1 MKVLMIN
8 GSPHKDGCT
17 NAALTIIADTLA
29 EQGIG
34 SEIFQLG
41 TQRISGCVACGY
53 CRKSGAKR
61 CAIKDDAVNELID
74 KLEAAD
80 GLIVGT
86 PVYYASPN
94 GTLVSLLDRVF
105 YAHGGYPHKPAAA
118 IASARR
124 AGTIVSVDE
133 LNKYFTIS
141 QMPVVSSTYWN
152 EVHGTRAEDVAKD
165 EEGRRHNQHGARRPC
180 RRERACRGAERRT
193 HRRCLPRHPRP
204 RTDERG

>member
-34 SEIFQLG
+34 SEMFQLG

-165 EEGRRHNQHGARRPC
+165 EEGVATMRNLALNMAWMLKCIECGKAN
-180 RRERACRGAERRT
+180 GI
-193 HRRCLPRHPRP
+193 LPPVAATATKTNFIR
-204 RTDERG
+204 